1 MKNNPFNPT
10 ALGFSGT
17 QFSFFVAWRK
27 QSGEVMRM
35 SNKAVLWTN
44 QLKHRILSVYK
55 INFKLKET
63 KKIVV
68 YTNNKRDNNNKP

>member
-10 ALGFSGT
+10 AGFRL
-17 QFSFFVAWRK
+17 QRNAIFFFLLLEKKR
-27 QSGEVMRM
+27 GEMMRI

-44 QLKHRILSVYK
+44 ELSHRILSVYK

-63 KKIVV
+63 WK
-68 YTNNKRDNNNKP
+68 

>member
-1 MKNNPFNPT
+1 
-10 ALGFSGT
+10 
-17 QFSFFVAWRK
+17 
-27 QSGEVMRM
+27 MRM